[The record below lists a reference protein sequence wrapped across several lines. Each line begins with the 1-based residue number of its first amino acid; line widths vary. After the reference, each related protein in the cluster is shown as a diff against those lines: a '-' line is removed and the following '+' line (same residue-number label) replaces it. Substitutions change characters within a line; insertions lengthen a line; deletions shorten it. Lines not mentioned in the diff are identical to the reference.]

1 MAQKVSVQ
9 LVCDLHGEQDVEAS
23 ETAVFGVDGA
33 SYEMELCEGHA
44 RELRDAVAP
53 FAAAARRS
61 GGRTRGSKT
70 ASRRGSRAARPAT
83 PAAASAGGGRQTAI
97 RTWARANGHDVSDRG
112 RLSSAVTA
120 AYDAA
125 H

>member
-9 LVCDLHGEQDVEAS
+9 LVCDLHGEQDVEAG

-33 SYEMELCEGHA
+33 TYEMELCEDHA
-44 RELRDAVAP
+44 RELRDVVAP

-61 GGRTRGSKT
+61 GGRTAGSR
-70 ASRRGSRAARPAT
+70 AGRGSRSVRPAA
-83 PAAASAGGGRQTAI
+83 PAGGGRQTAI
-97 RTWARANGHDVSDRG
+97 RNWARANGHVVSDRG
-112 RLSSAVTA
+112 RLSTAVTA
-120 AYDAA
+120 AYAAA